1 MREVVLQEFGPPER
15 LVAEEVPDPV
25 AGPGQVVITVAAAG
39 ITFIETMTRAGRTL
53 GSRPL
58 PDLPVVLGNGVGG
71 VVTAL
76 GPGADQALA
85 GARVVSVTGG
95 TGGYAEQVAVDAAE
109 PIPVPGPLPLP
120 EAVALLADGRTALAL
135 TEQAAPA
142 AGEWVLV
149 EAAGGGVGSLL
160 VQLATA
166 AGAWVIGAAGGGRKL
181 DLARE
186 CGAVATVDYRRPDWP
201 ARVREIT
208 GGAGVDLAFDGVGG
222 DLGQAAFGLVA
233 DGGRFCLMGAASG
246 TVTQPPPDAA
256 ERRKIE
262 VIGLW
267 SVQRTPAQLRDLSA
281 AALAEAAAGRL
292 RPTVG
297 QTFPLE
303 RAAGAHAAIE
313 ARATLGKTL
322 LIP

>member
-1 MREVVLQEFGPPER
+1 MRAVVLREFGPPAR
-15 LVAEEVPDPV
+15 LVAQEVPDPV
-25 AGPGQVVITVAAAG
+25 AGPGQAVITVEAAG

-53 GSRPL
+53 GSRPRPEL
-58 PDLPVVLGNGVGG
+58 PLILGNGVGG

-76 GPGADQALA
+76 GPGADPALA

-95 TGGYAEQVAVDAAE
+95 TGGYAEQVAVSAAE
-109 PIPVPGPLPLP
+109 PIPVPGSLPLT

-166 AGAWVIGAAGGGRKL
+166 AGARVIGAAGAERKL
-181 DLARE
+181 SLARE
-186 CGAVATVDYRRPDWP
+186 RGAVATVDYRSPGWPD
-201 ARVREIT
+201 AVGEIT

-222 DLGQAAFGLVA
+222 DIGQAAFGLVA

-246 TVTQPPPDAA
+246 AITQPPPDAV
-256 ERRKIE
+256 ERRKVE

-267 SVQRTPAQLRDLSA
+267 SVQRTPAQLRGLA
-281 AALAEAAAGRL
+281 VAALAEAAAGRL
-292 RPTVG
+292 RPTIG
-297 QTFPLE
+297 QTFPLG
-303 RAAGAHAAIE
+303 RAADAHAAIE

>member
-1 MREVVLQEFGPPER
+1 MRAVVLREFGPPAR

-25 AGPGQVVITVAAAG
+25 AGPGQVVITAAAAG

-53 GSRPL
+53 GPRPL
-58 PDLPVVLGNGVGG
+58 PELPVVLGNGVGG

-76 GPGADQALA
+76 GPGADPALV

-109 PIPVPGPLPLP
+109 PIRVPDPLPLP

-135 TEQAAPA
+135 AERAAPA

-160 VQLATA
+160 VQLAVA
-166 AGAWVIGAAGGGRKL
+166 AGARVIGAASGERKL
-181 DLARE
+181 GLARE
-186 CGAVATVDYRRPDWP
+186 RGAAATVDYSHPGWP

-208 GGAGVDLAFDGVGG
+208 GGAGVGLVFDGVGG
-222 DLGQAAFGLVA
+222 GIGQAAFGLVA
-233 DGGRFCLMGAASG
+233 DGGTFCVMGAASG
-246 TVTQPPPDAA
+246 SITQPPADAV
-256 ERRKIE
+256 EQRKVE

-267 SVQRTPAQLRDLSA
+267 SVQRTPAQLRELSI

-292 RPTVG
+292 LPTIG
-297 QTFPLE
+297 QTFPLC
-303 RAAGAHAAIE
+303 RAADAHAAIE

-322 LIP
+322 LIA

>member
-1 MREVVLQEFGPPER
+1 MRAVVLRDFGPPER

-25 AGPGQVVITVAAAG
+25 AGPGQVVITVEAAG
-39 ITFIETMTRAGRTL
+39 ITFIETLTRAGRTL
-53 GSRPL
+53 GPRPL

-76 GPGADQALA
+76 GPGTDPALA

-109 PIPVPGPLPLP
+109 PIKVPDSLPLTA
-120 EAVALLADGRTALAL
+120 AVALLADGRTALAL

-149 EAAGGGVGSLL
+149 EAAGGGVGNLL
-160 VQLATA
+160 VQLVTA
-166 AGAWVIGAAGGGRKL
+166 AGARVIGAASGQRKL

-186 CGAVATVDYRRPDWP
+186 RGAAATVDYSQPDWP
-201 ARVREIT
+201 ARVPEIT
-208 GGAGVDLAFDGVGG
+208 GGAGLDLVFDGVGG

-246 TVTQPPPDAA
+246 TITQPPPDEV
-256 ERRKIE
+256 ERRKVE

-267 SVQRTPAQLRDLSA
+267 SVQRTPAQLRDLA
-281 AALAEAAAGRL
+281 VAALAEAAAGRL
-292 RPTVG
+292 RATIG
-297 QTFPLE
+297 QTFPLG

-322 LIP
+322 LVP

>member
-1 MREVVLQEFGPPER
+1 MRAVVLREFGPPER
-15 LVAEEVPDPV
+15 LVSEEVPDPA

-53 GSRPL
+53 GPRPL
-58 PDLPVVLGNGVGG
+58 PELPVVLGNGVGG

-76 GPGADQALA
+76 GPGADPALA

-95 TGGYAEQVAVDAAE
+95 AGGYAEQAVVGAAE
-109 PIPVPGPLPLP
+109 PIRVPDPLALP

-135 TEQAAPA
+135 TGQAAPA
-142 AGEWVLV
+142 DSEWVLV
-149 EAAGGGVGSLL
+149 AAAGGGVGSLL

-166 AGAWVIGAAGGGRKL
+166 AGATVIGAAGGERKL
-181 DLARE
+181 SLARE
-186 CGAVATVDYRRPDWP
+186 RGAAATVDYRRPDWP

-208 GGAGVDLAFDGVGG
+208 GGAGVDLVFDGVGG

-233 DGGRFCLMGAASG
+233 DGGRFCVMGAASG
-246 TVTQPPPDAA
+246 SVTQPPPGAA
-256 ERRKIE
+256 EQRKVE

-267 SVQRTPAQLRDLSA
+267 SVQRTPAQLRALSI
-281 AALAEAAAGRL
+281 AALAEAVAGRL

-297 QTFPLE
+297 QTFPLG
-303 RAAGAHAAIE
+303 RAADAHAAIE